1 MNIRQPKTLHTS
13 TLNWSTPEADVFIA
27 YLARH
32 SSPKNQE
39 RTIFLNDKINGLEE
53 KELNEGLDL
62 DEHDELIQAY
72 TELNNLTTS
81 LIEFCA
87 EQGHWSVF
95 EQASMSVT
103 IFTTRAISAQIL
115 RHSNLKPQ
123 EFSQRYASVQT
134 DIETP
139 EIRFTDG
146 KKRNPSVV
154 DDERGGLYQEQ
165 VSRQLRLS
173 QKLYNNLLNEGV
185 HPESA
190 RNVLP
195 LCTPT
200 ILSLNG
206 NLRDWFF
213 YIQARTSS
221 HAQKEHQQVAESVK
235 KHFKTVAPLTYKALF

>member
-1 MNIRQPKTLHTS
+1 MNIQQPTTLHSS
-13 TLNWSTPEADVFIA
+13 TLNWSTPKADVFIA

-32 SSPKNQE
+32 SSPINQE
-39 RTIFLNDKINGLEE
+39 RTRLLTDKIDGLET

-62 DEHDELIQAY
+62 DEHDELTQAY
-72 TELNNLTTS
+72 TDLNNLTTS

-103 IFTTRAISAQIL
+103 VLTTRAISAQIL

-139 EIRFTDG
+139 EIRFIDG
-146 KKRNPSVV
+146 RRRNPSVK
-154 DDERGGLYQEQ
+154 DSDRESLYQEQ

-173 QKLYNNLLNEGV
+173 QKLYDNLLNEGV

-200 ILSLNG
+200 VLSLNG

-213 YIQARTSS
+213 YIKARTSS

-235 KHFKTVAPLTYKALF
+235 RHFKTVAPLTYKALF